1 MASPTVLAPDALTD
15 PEPWDHLSRHKARK
29 SSLLAASLA
38 IQAACPRDP
47 GHATTPASGC
57 KHCRRKIVDA
67 ISARYLSAPETEW
80 YADRRTFLQH
90 LAELFPA
97 VKRGEVDA
105 SGIEDRVM
113 DEKRRWFRESVRRI
127 AGTAGAAGMSAE
139 KEELARLLDDRKIK
153 FEDFC
158 ERVRE
163 VVSRVLKTGV
173 PEGALEKLMG
183 AGNDAKARAEV
194 YKEVFFFPFG
204 EKAEVGESTRKCVEM
219 VEQGVSMTKIAA
231 KMLEHRKQALADRAE
246 LERLQNRIEYLKKAK
261 ATWLAQRKRREGA
274 EEKPKA
280 QPPCFSCGNVPD
292 EADPLSCA
300 VCHVAVAREIME
312 QTVVYCSEKCQEAA
326 HDRHVEEAHSCAAGE
341 RCTTLYQPEDD
352 ATGTTDDEGEVYIC
366 KQCLEQH
373 KAVAVFCVLA
383 CADAGFKRH
392 HEEVHHGAGS
402 WQPVSQHLVT
412 LEQALRDMQEKEVIN
427 ELKFVPKVAPRVQS
441 VKPQSAKHEDAHMDV
456 DKVEEHPSK
465 AGTHTAAR
473 SAEHMN
479 MDVANEGPLDNARGS
494 AARVAQ
500 PIRHD
505 DERPAPD
512 KMQGV
517 EMQSGSEP
525 APNHNPDTEMMDAVD
540 ATDFAGR
547 PQAAGSEPA
556 PAQQPPSAHSP
567 QHRSQ
572 AATTSPPQ
580 AGPARL
586 GLSVPFTQTPP
597 FRPPSP
603 LRTSD
608 QSSPS
613 KGSGRADSSDL
624 YNPSNP
630 SEAIP
635 LASPRAA
642 AAMAEPSTTIAS
654 PDRVTSIEPMPS
666 LGRSLEI
673 EIAKIPSGSEARSP
687 DENHNKT
694 ESELA
699 SERFRD
705 VEAMDRIADGKMET
719 IGETAGWMGLR
730 GRGRDGGG
738 EADGSE
744 MENMMTGGGETGR
757 TQAGGK
763 SGLEKLLSDR
773 EIERDQQARG
783 REEGPRMG
791 EIPRDEIPRD
801 EIHPHEDV
809 GERREQEQQR
819 RGDGKTTTTTEPPPP
834 PTKTHDTEQKQQHP
848 DTGSYH
854 SRRDEAA
861 YASNLAQRAGHIN
874 PCPTTTTTAENPAR
888 RAEKEAGKVPNTLPS
903 VEASNGKEEQKSQ
916 DSREEGEIS
925 DDSGRKRKAS
935 MEPGEVEEEEE
946 HEEKGGGRDVKR
958 ARSVE
963 GEGAVR
969 RRD

>member
-326 HDRHVEEAHSCAAGE
+326 HVSSS
-341 RCTTLYQPEDD
+341 
-352 ATGTTDDEGEVYIC
+352 
-366 KQCLEQH
+366 CLERVIGEPCFANCCDRTDTWKKH
-373 KAVAVFCVLA
+373 TVAL
-383 CADAGFKRH
+383 
-392 HEEVHHGAGS
+392 
-402 WQPVSQHLVT
+402 
-412 LEQALRDMQEKEVIN
+412 QA
-427 ELKFVPKVAPRVQS
+427 
-441 VKPQSAKHEDAHMDV
+441 
-456 DKVEEHPSK
+456 
-465 AGTHTAAR
+465 
-473 SAEHMN
+473 
-479 MDVANEGPLDNARGS
+479 S
-494 AARVAQ
+494 AARRYISQRTTLQVQLTTKVKFTYASS
-500 PIRHD
+500 
-505 DERPAPD
+505 
-512 KMQGV
+512 V
-517 EMQSGSEP
+517 L
-525 APNHNPDTEMMDAVD
+525 N
-540 ATDFAGR
+540 
-547 PQAAGSEPA
+547 
-556 PAQQPPSAHSP
+556 SARRWPCSACSP
-567 QHRSQ
+567 
-572 AATTSPPQ
+572 
-580 AGPARL
+580 
-586 GLSVPFTQTPP
+586 VPT
-597 FRPPSP
+597 
-603 LRTSD
+603 
-608 QSSPS
+608 
-613 KGSGRADSSDL
+613 RASSDITRRSITERAVG
-624 YNPSNP
+624 NP
-630 SEAIP
+630 
-635 LASPRAA
+635 
-642 AAMAEPSTTIAS
+642 
-654 PDRVTSIEPMPS
+654 
-666 LGRSLEI
+666 
-673 EIAKIPSGSEARSP
+673 
-687 DENHNKT
+687 
-694 ESELA
+694 
-699 SERFRD
+699 
-705 VEAMDRIADGKMET
+705 
-719 IGETAGWMGLR
+719 
-730 GRGRDGGG
+730 
-738 EADGSE
+738 
-744 MENMMTGGGETGR
+744 
-757 TQAGGK
+757 
-763 SGLEKLLSDR
+763 
-773 EIERDQQARG
+773 
-783 REEGPRMG
+783 
-791 EIPRDEIPRD
+791 
-801 EIHPHEDV
+801 
-809 GERREQEQQR
+809 
-819 RGDGKTTTTTEPPPP
+819 
-834 PTKTHDTEQKQQHP
+834 
-848 DTGSYH
+848 YH
-854 SRRDEAA
+854 S
-861 YASNLAQRAGHIN
+861 I
-874 PCPTTTTTAENPAR
+874 
-888 RAEKEAGKVPNTLPS
+888 
-903 VEASNGKEEQKSQ
+903 
-916 DSREEGEIS
+916 
-925 DDSGRKRKAS
+925 
-935 MEPGEVEEEEE
+935 
-946 HEEKGGGRDVKR
+946 
-958 ARSVE
+958 
-963 GEGAVR
+963 
-969 RRD
+969 